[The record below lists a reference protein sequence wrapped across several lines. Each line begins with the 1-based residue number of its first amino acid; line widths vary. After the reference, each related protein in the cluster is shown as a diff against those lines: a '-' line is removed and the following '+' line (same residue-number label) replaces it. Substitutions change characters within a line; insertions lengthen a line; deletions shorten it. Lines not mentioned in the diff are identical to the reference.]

1 MVQISHHKQKQFEK
15 IYDKYIGK
23 IYRFVF
29 LKVSSQEIAEDLTS
43 EVFTRGWQ
51 SFQKDNCDIKNPQAF
66 LYQIARNLV
75 VDHYREKG
83 QVQLVSTDNLPL
95 VGDGPNLEEKAMF
108 TSEVNNIKAA
118 LANINDDYRE
128 IITWYYLD
136 EFSVPEIAKIL
147 NKSEDAVR
155 VQIHRAVQAL
165 KGEVGE
171 V

>member
-1 MVQISHHKQKQFEK
+1 
-15 IYDKYIGK
+15 
-23 IYRFVF
+23 
-29 LKVSSQEIAEDLTS
+29 
-43 EVFTRGWQ
+43 
-51 SFQKDNCDIKNPQAF
+51 
-66 LYQIARNLV
+66 
-75 VDHYREKG
+75 
-83 QVQLVSTDNLPL
+83 
-95 VGDGPNLEEKAMF
+95 MF

-155 VQIHRAVQAL
+155 VQIHRAIQAL